1 MFWARLDMNK
11 HSLST
16 SDCSSDLHLALL
28 FIVYYNSNRSLQWQS
43 FLSVLGCCYV
53 TGQICCQR
61 CLLLFLLELWEDSEW
76 AVLRRSFPWK
86 SAVGTVKCT
95 VNATPFHVLLLMK
108 QTKKRSNSWK
118 KWREYSLKLWG
129 ARWMSTIFYWVQL
142 ACCLIN
148 VLVLGML
155 LLSCMLVFSR
165 CYFQI
170 LHGMLNTI

>member
-108 QTKKRSNSWK
+108 QKKK
-118 KWREYSLKLWG
+118 KWFLKEMKGILPK
-129 ARWMSTIFYWVQL
+129 ALRSKVDVYYFLLSTT
-142 ACCLIN
+142 
-148 VLVLGML
+148 GL
-155 LLSCMLVFSR
+155 LLDKCASVRHAAAF
-165 CYFQI
+165 
-170 LHGMLNTI
+170 LHASFF

>member
-11 HSLST
+11 HSLSI

-28 FIVYYNSNRSLQWQS
+28 FVFYYRSNRCLKLQS
-43 FLSVLGCCYV
+43 SLSVLGCCHI

-61 CLLLFLLELWEDSEW
+61 CLPLSFFMNYEDSEW
-76 AVLRRSFPWK
+76 AVLKLSFLWK

-95 VNATPFHVLLLMK
+95 VNATPFQVVLLMK
-108 QTKKRSNSWK
+108 KKK
-118 KWREYSLKLWG
+118 KVFLERKEGNAPYSSKEPGGCLLF
-129 ARWMSTIFYWVQL
+129 ICWVQL

-155 LLSCMLVFSR
+155 LLSYMLVFLDV
-165 CYFQI
+165 I
-170 LHGMLNTI
+170 LK